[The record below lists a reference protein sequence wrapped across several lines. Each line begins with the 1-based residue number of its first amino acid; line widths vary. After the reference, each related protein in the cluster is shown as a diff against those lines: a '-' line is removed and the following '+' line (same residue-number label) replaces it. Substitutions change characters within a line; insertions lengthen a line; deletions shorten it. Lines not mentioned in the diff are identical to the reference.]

1 MLCTIITNSD
11 ASNITSQWVADRII
25 GEEHHRLNNFKGNKS
40 AFYTKA
46 GKGKGKMLQ
55 ITQGKGE
62 DLKCA
67 HCKKKGHKKVDC
79 HKLKKEKVEKEA
91 AKNATDSGNA
101 NSTSSTSPSNATA
114 KIAVAS
120 KPDNDSTVVRL
131 FHTVAVPRRSCST
144 ERPSTT
150 CEHILQAKIDS
161 GPQSLKASWII
172 DSGAL

>member
-1 MLCTIITNSD
+1 MLRTVITNSD
-11 ASNITSQWVADRII
+11 TSNITSPWVADRII
-25 GEEHHRLNNFKGNKS
+25 GEERYRLNNSEGNES
-40 AFYTKA
+40 AFYAKA

-79 HKLKKEKVEKEA
+79 CKLKKEKAEKEA

-101 NSTSSTSPSNATA
+101 NSTSLTSPSNATV

-120 KPDNDSTVVRL
+120 EPDNDSTV
-131 FHTVAVPRRSCST
+131 
-144 ERPSTT
+144 
-150 CEHILQAKIDS
+150 I
-161 GPQSLKASWII
+161 
-172 DSGAL
+172 